1 MFMVIDLN
9 NVFHWLGM
17 CKRASNVP
25 FMSALLTCFLLV
37 SVNCV
42 KSFGM
47 SFWPL
52 GYCIE
57 FVILA
62 RSQNLLNKKY
72 WKKKTH
78 TECENTTKKWT
89 CIASMFVA
97 CKIAV
102 IKNAKHIFNCWN
114 TNEKQTPNR
123 VELLATFGCNAF
135 RSM

>member
-1 MFMVIDLN
+1 MVIDLN

-42 KSFGM
+42 WKVLAWAFAHLVIVLNLWFLHVHKIYWIKS
-47 SFWPL
+47 
-52 GYCIE
+52 IE
-57 FVILA
+57 K
-62 RSQNLLNKKY
+62 N
-72 WKKKTH
+72 TH

-114 TNEKQTPNR
+114 TNEKQIPNR

>member
-1 MFMVIDLN
+1 
-9 NVFHWLGM
+9 
-17 CKRASNVP
+17 
-25 FMSALLTCFLLV
+25 MSALLTCFLLV

-72 WKKKTH
+72 WKKTH
-78 TECENTTKKWT
+78 TPSAKIQQKNER
-89 CIASMFVA
+89 ASHL
-97 CKIAV
+97 CL
-102 IKNAKHIFNCWN
+102 
-114 TNEKQTPNR
+114 
-123 VELLATFGCNAF
+123 LLAKLL
-135 RSM
+135 